1 MKEEESLKD
10 IEKKG
15 LQKLKKEKGMQ
26 KILLKHNE
34 KRMKNWSIRQEGQ
47 CITSLESPSS
57 LKCEERKRFEA
68 RIGTTFELEKTFKN
82 H

>member
-1 MKEEESLKD
+1 MKEEESMRA

-34 KRMKNWSIRQEGQ
+34 KRMKNWSIRQEG
-47 CITSLESPSS
+47 
-57 LKCEERKRFEA
+57 
-68 RIGTTFELEKTFKN
+68 
-82 H
+82 